1 MPIGATL
8 GAGVIVGGAGLAS
21 GLIGSS
27 AAKDAAATQA
37 AAATQSAQLQTG
49 AMDRATAAQST
60 AAGNALDFQKQ
71 AYNYTTGTL
80 LPYEQGIYGQGENA
94 LGAAAGTVGNYLS
107 TAGTNA
113 NNYISGAQ
121 SLLRPQIDTGTAAN
135 YSLAQL
141 YGLPTPG
148 NPSGG
153 QPDTSKILASSP
165 DYQFAQ
171 EQGQLGVDRSNA
183 AKGLTLSG
191 GQLKDTATFN
201 QGLATQTFGNY
212 YNRLLSLSQL
222 GTQAAGTNASLAGTG
237 ASISG
242 SLGTAGAGA
251 TTALGTAGAGLTGSM
266 IQGTNQVGGTAGGIA
281 NSAGSTGVSAANA
294 LGNTIVSGTQGIGN
308 TMQQGAQATASG
320 IVGSSNAITG
330 ALNLPAAYAMNS
342 ALRPNNNNSSFSDQ
356 WANSALN
363 PSGWGNQPMNI
374 SPGSY
379 QPSSANYIQ

>member
-1 MPIGATL
+1 MPIGASL
-8 GAGVIVGGAGLAS
+8 AVGGAGLAS
-21 GLIGSS
+21 SLIGAS
-27 AAKDAAATQA
+27 AAKSAAATQA
-37 AAATQSAQLQTG
+37 DAAARSAELQTG
-49 AMDRATAAQST
+49 AMDRATTAQST
-60 AAGNALDFQKQ
+60 AAANALAFQNK
-71 AYNYTTGTL
+71 AYDYTTGTL
-80 LPYEQGIYGQGENA
+80 LPYEQGIYGNE
-94 LGAAAGTVGNYLS
+94 LGDLNAAGTGVNNYL
-107 TAGTNA
+107 AP
-113 NNYISGAQ
+113 AQ
-121 SLLRPQIDTGTAAN
+121 AALRPQIETGQAAN

-153 QPDTSKILASSP
+153 APDTSKILAASP

-222 GTQAAGTNASLAGTG
+222 GTQAAGTNANLA
-237 ASISG
+237 
-242 SLGTAGAGA
+242 TAGAGA
-251 TTALGTAGAGLTGSM
+251 TTSLAGARGNLTGSM
-266 IQGTNQVGGTAGGIA
+266 IAGTNAIGGTAGGIA
-281 NSAGSTGVSAANA
+281 NAAGSTGVSAANA

-308 TMQQGAQATASG
+308 TMQQGAQAQAAGT
-320 IVGSSNAITG
+320 VGAANAVTG
-330 ALNLPAAYAMNS
+330 ALNLPAAFALNS
-342 ALRPNNNNSSFSDQ
+342 QLRPNNNPTNTSYGDM

-363 PSGWGNQPMNI
+363 PSSWGNSPMNI

>member
-80 LPYEQGIYGQGENA
+80 LPYEQGIYGNE
-94 LGAAAGTVGNYLS
+94 LGDLNAAGTGVNNYL
-107 TAGTNA
+107 AP
-113 NNYISGAQ
+113 AQ
-121 SLLRPQIDTGTAAN
+121 AALQPQINTGQAAN

-148 NPSGG
+148 NPGG
-153 QPDTSKILASSP
+153 SAPDTSKILAASP

-191 GQLKDTATFN
+191 GQIKDTATFN

-222 GTQAAGTNASLAGTG
+222 GTQAAGTNANLAQAGASATTNLAGARGNLTG
-237 ASISG
+237 A
-242 SLGTAGAGA
+242 
-251 TTALGTAGAGLTGSM
+251 M
-266 IQGTNQVGGTAGGIA
+266 IGGTNQIGGTAGGIA

-342 ALRPNNNNSSFSDQ
+342 ALRPNNSNSSFSDQ

-379 QPSSANYIQ
+379 QPSSTNYIQ